1 MSGLMSEQQAAMR
14 ASAVELTGKIADVK
28 TKGEADCAAVKKQV
42 LCVCVCVFLCVY
54 VYIHIYGYV

>member
-14 ASAVELTGKIADVK
+14 ASTVELTGKIADVK

-42 LCVCVCVFLCVY
+42 LCVCVCVV
-54 VYIHIYGYV
+54 